1 MTEQERA
8 AWLEQRRKCIT
19 GTDIAAIVGLS
30 RYSSPMTV
38 FMDKVGLSEP
48 IADNEPMRW
57 GRTLEPVIAARYADD
72 NGVELR
78 KGEFTHCG
86 IFGGTPDYLSPRRL
100 VEIKTAG
107 YFAGRE
113 WGEPG
118 TDQVPESYLCQ
129 VQWYLNLVDQE
140 MADIAVLI
148 GGQDYRTYT
157 VVRNNTLIGLLE
169 DNAQTFWDTYVIPQ
183 LPPPLDATDGT
194 EKYLREFFPRSR
206 GNLIPASDEAADL
219 ANALRRL
226 KDTATKIDGEKR
238 LLENKIKA
246 IIGDNDGIEGTQ
258 FKATWR
264 STKDVE
270 KIAWESVAK
279 QLNAS
284 PELVKECTT
293 IHHGPRRFLLTFN
306 GDK

>member
-1 MTEQERA
+1 MTEQDRA

-30 RYSSPMTV
+30 RYSSPMSV

-48 IADNEPMRW
+48 FADNEPMRW
-57 GRTLEPVIAARYADD
+57 GRTLEPVIAERYATD

-78 KGEFTHCG
+78 KGEFISCG
-86 IFGGTPDYLSPRRL
+86 IFGGTPDYLAPERL

-107 YFAGRE
+107 YFAGRH

-118 TDQVPESYLCQ
+118 TDQVPEAYLCQ

-157 VVRNNTLIGLLE
+157 VVRNKTLIELLTASAE
-169 DNAQTFWDTYVIPQ
+169 TFWENHVVLQ
-183 LPPPLDATDGT
+183 VPPAIDATDGS
-194 EKYLREFFPRSR
+194 EAYLKAFFPRSR
-206 GNLIPASDEAADL
+206 GNMLDATENTIALIH
-219 ANALRRL
+219 NLRRV
-226 KDTATKIDGEKR
+226 KETAAKIDAEKR
-238 LLENKIKA
+238 FLENQIKEL
-246 IIGDNDGIEGTQ
+246 IGDNDGIVGSD

-264 STKDVE
+264 STKDAE
-270 KIAWESVAK
+270 KVAWETVAK
-279 QLNAS
+279 RLNAS
-284 PELVKECTT
+284 PELIKECTV
-293 IHHGPRRFLLTFN
+293 IQPGSRRFLLTFN
-306 GDK
+306 GE